1 MMANGQHEDLIKFVS
16 EAWTRV
22 SGNWKMGVKIQWKT
36 DFLIS
41 RRSWRTVAAR
51 LRFSTNSYL
60 NRRRPPSGTTVII
73 AMHRLQDFPETKIIT
88 ITWTAVP
95 RTRCRRGRIPT
106 TRPPPPPHQPPSDH
120 RSNRRRTRRRRRQR
134 IDMSCSW
141 SLCPSSLRFH
151 STSTNICILELYFT
165 FTVLYR
171 GINLFKGHSQG
182 GFTVLLWFQDVQE
195 SLNRCTV
202 RAIITS
208 PNVFWNRTD
217 TDPHLYNCLFIFSFS
232 SN

>member
-1 MMANGQHEDLIKFVS
+1 
-16 EAWTRV
+16 
-22 SGNWKMGVKIQWKT
+22 MGVKIQWKT

-151 STSTNICILELYFT
+151 STSTNICILELYFI

-208 PNVFWNRTD
+208 PNVFWIGQIQIPTCIIV
-217 TDPHLYNCLFIFSFS
+217 CLS
-232 SN
+232 SHFPQI